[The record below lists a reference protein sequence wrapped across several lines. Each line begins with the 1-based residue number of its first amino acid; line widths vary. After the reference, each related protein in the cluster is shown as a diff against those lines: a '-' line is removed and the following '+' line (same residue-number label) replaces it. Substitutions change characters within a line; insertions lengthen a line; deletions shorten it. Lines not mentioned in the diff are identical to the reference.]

1 MTPAA
6 AYAEA
11 SRVALDR
18 ALRELPAYAP
28 WRALDPGAD
37 MDIDSRYVAM
47 PALTKADIRQACPHD
62 FVPRLHDFAA
72 GLASGTVALV
82 ATSGTT
88 DERVTN
94 IWNQAWWDAS
104 ERASWQLN
112 ARTACLPLGDHREA
126 LLTSARSVGV
136 LDDTRELAMDDR
148 RDGRFLFLNEK
159 SSPSLWTPELC
170 ARMLRELAQ
179 YQPLVLEAN
188 PSYLARLARYAAT
201 QRLPVWQ
208 PALIVLTFELP
219 THAARA
225 AIRQVFTAPMVSSY
239 GTTETG
245 YVFMQCEHGCFHQ
258 NTAFCRVDVVPCA
271 ATQDDPLLGR
281 MLVTPFHNPWCQ
293 YVRFDVGDIVR
304 LRRDG
309 RCPCG
314 RDHGLIA
321 DAIEGRVKNL
331 TTTCSGW
338 AVTEAQVDAALAHCP
353 GIFDYQLQQQAAGL
367 YTLVLQCDSAA
378 PPDVGAQAHA
388 AMRGVYGAQAQIE
401 VRCVAE
407 LEPSP
412 SGKFRR
418 VVPAADCSRDR

>member
-82 ATSGTT
+82 ATS
-88 DERVTN
+88 
-94 IWNQAWWDAS
+94 
-104 ERASWQLN
+104 
-112 ARTACLPLGDHREA
+112 
-126 LLTSARSVGV
+126 
-136 LDDTRELAMDDR
+136 
-148 RDGRFLFLNEK
+148 
-159 SSPSLWTPELC
+159 
-170 ARMLRELAQ
+170 
-179 YQPLVLEAN
+179 
-188 PSYLARLARYAAT
+188 
-201 QRLPVWQ
+201 
-208 PALIVLTFELP
+208 
-219 THAARA
+219 
-225 AIRQVFTAPMVSSY
+225 